1 MIIIFLNRQQIIAT
15 NEDIENE
22 TLRATN
28 AESRETIRAISAE
41 SNITA
46 SLTQETVRAMSAE
59 SVETLRAMSAESNLM
74 QNQMNLQNASTSANA
89 AMLAAFSKFELSTL
103 AALKNLTLE
112 LTETKLELAQARA
125 SLASFQ
131 ASTSSNNGAC
141 SGNASSLASAVFP
154 DCPQGFSPSASSTPT
169 CPGSNQHFPTTFSC
183 QRKFHVVTYYFY
195 YRYFLL

>member
-1 MIIIFLNRQQIIAT
+1 MLIFLNRQQIIAT

-46 SLTQETVRAMSAE
+46 SLSQETV
-59 SVETLRAMSAESNLM
+59 RAMSAESNLM
-74 QNQMNLQNASTSANA
+74 QNQMNLQNAQMNLQNASTSANA
-89 AMLAAFSKFELSTL
+89 AMLAVFSKFELSTL
-103 AALKNLTLE
+103 AALNNLTQE

-131 ASTSSNNGAC
+131 ASTSSNNGVC
-141 SGNASSLASAVFP
+141 SGNSSSLASAVFP

>member
-1 MIIIFLNRQQIIAT
+1 
-15 NEDIENE
+15 
-22 TLRATN
+22 
-28 AESRETIRAISAE
+28 
-41 SNITA
+41 
-46 SLTQETVRAMSAE
+46 MSAE

-74 QNQMNLQNASTSANA
+74 QNQMNLQNAQMNLQNASTSANA

-183 QRKFHVVTYYFY
+183 QRKFHAVTYYFY